1 MKRFTNLVAAICF
14 AVLMPACSSE
24 KSISAEK
31 SITIWW
37 AQWDPADGLQ
47 ELGDRFEQE
56 TGIKVKVHQIPWSSY
71 QDQVFLNFGNRNT
84 DFDIVVGDSQWIG
97 RGATKGLYVDLTDWL
112 PSAVDMST
120 VHPRAARYLC
130 EYPPGSGQFY
140 AAPCETDAVGF
151 VYRKDWFKDPAEQA
165 AFKERFNRDLTP
177 PETWKDLK
185 EIAHS
190 FQRPEQKRYGA
201 SLLTGRGYDSL
212 TMGFQMFLWSFGGSW
227 GDPMTRQVEGILN
240 TPQAVESLE
249 FYKSLILLG
258 PPGATNF
265 DYAKT
270 LETLTNG
277 STAMVM
283 DYFAF
288 FPGIVKQMGDQVGF
302 FKIPSYEIHNSL
314 NEVIGHR
321 RVVSLG
327 GQGFSISTKTSQA
340 KQELAKQFIAWF
352 MQKKIQEEWITKD
365 AGFTA
370 NTAILS
376 SEAFKAASP
385 YNRAFSESLDLLQD
399 FWNVP
404 VFNEL
409 LSASQ
414 QHIGE
419 ALDGVKSSKEALD
432 ELAKAQQQIMKEAG
446 LLQGS

>member
-1 MKRFTNLVAAICF
+1 MRRFTMS
-14 AVLMPACSSE
+14 VLLALITLIQACSSQGAAN
-24 KSISAEK
+24 KDK

-37 AQWDPADGLQ
+37 AQWSPADGLQ
-47 ELGDRFEQE
+47 ELGNRFEQE
-56 TGIKVKVHQIPWSSY
+56 TGIKIIVHQIPWSSY
-71 QDQVFLNFGNRNT
+71 QDQVFLNFGNRRT
-84 DFDIVVGDSQWIG
+84 DFDVVIGDSQWIG

-112 PSAVDMST
+112 PSAVDMDT
-120 VHPRAARYLC
+120 VHPKAARYLC
-130 EYPPGSGQFY
+130 EYPPGSGKFY
-140 AAPCETDAVGF
+140 AAPCETDAIGF
-151 VYRKDWFKDPAEQA
+151 VYRKDWFEDPEEQA
-165 AFKERFNRDLTP
+165 AFKARYKRELGP
-177 PETWKDLK
+177 PATWDEFL
-185 EIAHS
+185 EVAEF
-190 FQRPEQKRYGA
+190 FQRPGEKRYGA
-201 SLLTGRGYDSL
+201 SLLSGRGYDSL
-212 TMGFQMFLWSFGGSW
+212 TMGFQMFLYAFGGSW
-227 GDPMTRQVEGILN
+227 GDPDTRQVEGILN
-240 TPQAVESLE
+240 TPEAAEGLK
-249 FYKSLILLG
+249 FYKSLMYFG

-302 FKIPSYEIHNSL
+302 FKVPSH
-314 NEVIGHR
+314 GQR

-327 GQGFSISTKTSQA
+327 GQGFSISAKTTPE
-340 KQELAKQFIAWF
+340 KQELARQFIAWF
-352 MQKKIQEEWITKD
+352 LQKEIQEQWITKD

-376 SEAFKAASP
+376 SEAFKKASP

-419 ALDGVKSSKEALD
+419 AIDGLKTPEQALED
-432 ELAKAQQQIMKEAG
+432 LARDHQQIMEESG
-446 LLQGS
+446 LTKGS

>member
-1 MKRFTNLVAAICF
+1 MLT
-14 AVLMPACSSE
+14 ACSSE
-24 KSISAEK
+24 QDTKDK

-47 ELGDRFEQE
+47 ELGHHFEQE
-56 TGIKVKVHQIPWSSY
+56 TGIKVSVHQIPWASY
-71 QDQVFLNFGNRNT
+71 QDQVFLNFGNRRT
-84 DFDIVVGDSQWIG
+84 DFDIVIGDSQWIG

-112 PSAVDMST
+112 PSAVDMDT

-130 EYPPGSGQFY
+130 EYPPGSGQYF
-140 AAPCETDAVGF
+140 AAPCETDAIGF
-151 VYRKDWFKDPAEQA
+151 VYRKDWFEDPSEQA
-165 AFKERFNRDLTP
+165 AFKAKYSRDLGP
-177 PETWKDLK
+177 PDTWD
-185 EIAHS
+185 EFQEVAEF
-190 FQRPEQKRYGA
+190 FQRPDKKQYGA

-212 TMGFQMFLWSFGGSW
+212 TMGFQMFLWAFGGSW
-227 GDPMTRQVEGILN
+227 GDAETHQIEGILN
-240 TPQAVESLE
+240 TPEAAEGLK
-249 FYKSLILLG
+249 FYKSLIAYG

-288 FPGIVKQMGDQVGF
+288 FPGIVKQMGDKVGF
-302 FKIPSYEIHNSL
+302 FKIPSRGN
-314 NEVIGHR
+314 R

-327 GQGFSISTKTSQA
+327 GQGFSISTKTSPDKQA
-340 KQELAKQFIAWF
+340 LARQFIAWF
-352 MQKKIQEEWITKD
+352 LQKEIQEEWITKD

-370 NTAILS
+370 NTEILQS
-376 SEAFKAASP
+376 QAFKTASP
-385 YNRAFSESLDLLQD
+385 YNRSFSESLDVLQD

-409 LSASQ
+409 LSTSQ

-419 ALDGVKSSKEALD
+419 ALDGLKTPETALND
-432 ELAKAQQQIMKEAG
+432 LAKAHQKIMEEAG
-446 LLQGS
+446 LAKGI